1 VHDLKREAPEV
12 HHYHHRAFYLGVL
25 GVVLIVVGLLALN
38 FPVFI
43 DVYDQFGFQIKC
55 GTGYITDL
63 TQAVDSGGDHAS
75 QCETALLVRRLWTIP
90 LIVVGSILLAV
101 VVFVA
106 ATVWGRE
113 SAFGK
118 DPAA

>member
-1 VHDLKREAPEV
+1 M

-25 GVVLIVVGLLALN
+25 GVVLVVVGLLALN

-43 DVYDQFGFQIKC
+43 DAFDQFGFQIKC
-55 GTGYITDL
+55 GTGYFSNL
-63 TQAVDSGGDHAS
+63 AQAIEAGGDHAQ
-75 QCETALLVRRLWTIP
+75 QCQTALALRRLWTIP
-90 LIVVGSILLAV
+90 LVAVGSIVLAV

-113 SAFGK
+113 SVFGE
-118 DPAA
+118 DPTT